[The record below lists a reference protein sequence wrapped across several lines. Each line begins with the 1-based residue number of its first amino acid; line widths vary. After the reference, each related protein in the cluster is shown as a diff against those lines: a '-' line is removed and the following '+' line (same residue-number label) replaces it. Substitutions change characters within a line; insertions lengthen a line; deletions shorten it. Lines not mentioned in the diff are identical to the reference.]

1 MSKKWLI
8 GVLLSG
14 IFLLSIVIGVA
25 IHRLNTVFLERDG
38 IQTLAIV
45 DGMEFKIMERGRLQT
60 VFLKGVNLGAAK
72 PGTFP
77 GELAITREEYRR
89 WFSQIAAMGA
99 NVIRVYTTMKP
110 HFYEELL
117 HYNENSSAPLYLLQG
132 VWVNEEEVKRLH
144 DPYAEERKIIDE
156 FIGDAIDLVDILHGN
171 KTLPV
176 RPGFASGTYTAD
188 VTPYVIGWILGVEW
202 HPDFVD
208 TTNRLYH
215 QEPDYSGTYVGADSA
230 SHFEHFLAE
239 VGDRVLGYEI
249 EQYQMTRPLSF
260 TNWLTTDPLTHDNE
274 PDPLKEDF
282 VEVNVEKIHLSDLAF
297 AGQFASYHVYP
308 YYPEFINYQPEYAEW
323 VDPITGEVNPYQA
336 YLEDL
341 KSVHTMPVLVAE
353 FGVPGSRGMAHLNP
367 TNNYNQGQHNETE
380 QGEILV
386 KLIGDIVAAD
396 CMGAV
401 LFSWQD
407 EWFKRT
413 WNTMDFDL
421 EWQRPFWSNVQ
432 TNEQMF
438 GLLAFDPGLSESI
451 VHLDGNLSEWT
462 PSMKLSEQGS
472 TRLYATSDER
482 YLYVAIEDST
492 VDFLTETWYLPID
505 TIANQGNTSY
515 HPIAVMFDRSAD
527 FVVRIDGETN
537 TRLLVDAYYDPFEHL
552 YATLSQQVPSS
563 LPGGEKNSGLFNPIR
578 HALSAQ
584 LYLPKTQVTI
594 PFQAY
599 EAGLLQRGYSNPA
612 HPNYDSLAD
621 IQFGEGVVELRIPWL
636 LLNVMDPS
644 TKQILADFKPNLSF
658 QPQTVEGFYIGALNK
673 TQTRVLSS
681 TLYAWTEWYLP
692 VSHERLKKSYYLVQ
706 EAFQAIP

>member
-1 MSKKWLI
+1 MRKHLLI
-8 GVLLSG
+8 AVLLAIG
-14 IFLLSIVIGVA
+14 FLLSIVIGVA
-25 IHRLNTVFLERDG
+25 IHRRNTVFLEREG

-45 DGMEFKIMERGRLQT
+45 DGMEFKIMERGRMQT
-60 VFLKGVNLGAAK
+60 AFLKGVNLGAAK

-117 HYNENSSAPLYLLQG
+117 HYNENNDAPLYLLQG
-132 VWVNEEEVKRLH
+132 VWVNEEEVKRLN
-144 DPYAEERKIIDE
+144 DPYADDRKIIDE
-156 FIGDAIDLVDILHGN
+156 FIGDAIDLVDIIHGN

-176 RPGFASGTYTAD
+176 RPGFASGAYTAD

-215 QEPDYSGTYVGADSA
+215 QEPDYSGTYVSSNSV

-239 VGDRVLGYEI
+239 VGDHVIGYEI

-260 TNWLTTDPLTHDNE
+260 TNWLTTDPLFHDNE

-282 VEVNVEKIHLSDLAF
+282 VEVNVETIHLSDVAF

-308 YYPEFINYQPEYAEW
+308 YYPEFINYQPEYADW
-323 VDPITGEVNPYQA
+323 VDPITGEINPYQA

-367 TNNYNQGQHNETE
+367 TNHYNQGQHNETE

-386 KLIGDIVAAD
+386 KLIDDIVAAD

-438 GLLAFDPGLSESI
+438 GMLAFDPGEAESI
-451 VHLDGNLSEWT
+451 VHLDGDLSEWG
-462 PSMKLSEQGS
+462 SAMKLSEHGTTS
-472 TRLYATSDER
+472 LYATSDER
-482 YLYVAIEDST
+482 YLYLAIQDPN

-505 TIANQGNTSY
+505 TIANQGNTSF
-515 HPIAVMFDRSAD
+515 HPTEVIFDRGAD
-527 FVVRIDGETN
+527 FVIRIDGETN

-552 YATLSQQVPSS
+552 YATLSQQVPTS

-578 HALSAQ
+578 HALSAR

-594 PFQAY
+594 PFQSY
-599 EAGLLQRGYSNPA
+599 EAGLLKRGYSNPT

-621 IQFGEGVVELRIPWL
+621 IQFGDGVAELRIPWL

-644 TKQILADFKPNLSF
+644 TKQILADFKPNASF
-658 QPQTVEGFYIGALNK
+658 QPEAVEGFYIGALNE
-673 TQTRVLSS
+673 TQTRVISS
-681 TLYAWTEWYLP
+681 ALYSWNDWYLP
-692 VSHERLKKSYYLVQ
+692 ITHERLKKSYYLVQ
-706 EAFQAIP
+706 EAFQAIK

>member
-1 MSKKWLI
+1 MRKHLLI
-8 GVLLSG
+8 AVLLAIG
-14 IFLLSIVIGVA
+14 FLLSIVIGVA
-25 IHRLNTVFLERDG
+25 IHRRNTVFLEREG

-45 DGMEFKIMERGRLQT
+45 DGMEFKIMERGRMQT
-60 VFLKGVNLGAAK
+60 AFLKGVNLGAAK

-117 HYNENSSAPLYLLQG
+117 HYNENNDAPLYLLQG
-132 VWVNEEEVKRLH
+132 VWVNEEEVKRLN
-144 DPYAEERKIIDE
+144 DPYADDRKIIDE
-156 FIGDAIDLVDILHGN
+156 FIGDAIDLVDIIHGN

-176 RPGFASGTYTAD
+176 RPGFASGAYTAD

-215 QEPDYSGTYVGADSA
+215 QEPDYSGTYVSSNSV

-239 VGDRVLGYEI
+239 VGDHVIGYEI

-260 TNWLTTDPLTHDNE
+260 TNWLTTDPLFHDNE

-282 VEVNVEKIHLSDLAF
+282 VEVNVETIHLSDVAF

-308 YYPEFINYQPEYAEW
+308 YYPEFINYQPEYADW
-323 VDPITGEVNPYQA
+323 VDPITGEINPYQA

-341 KSVHTMPVLVAE
+341 KSVHSMPVLVAE

-367 TNNYNQGQHNETE
+367 TNHYNQGQHNETE

-386 KLIGDIVAAD
+386 KLIDDIVAAD

-438 GLLAFDPGLSESI
+438 GMLAFDPGEAESI
-451 VHLDGNLSEWT
+451 VHLDGDLSEWG
-462 PSMKLSEQGS
+462 SAMKLSEHGTTS
-472 TRLYATSDER
+472 LYATSDER
-482 YLYVAIEDST
+482 YLYLAIQDPN

-505 TIANQGNTSY
+505 TIANQGNTSF
-515 HPIAVMFDRSAD
+515 HPTEVIFDRGAD
-527 FVVRIDGETN
+527 FVIRIDGETN

-552 YATLSQQVPSS
+552 YATLSQQVPTS

-578 HALSAQ
+578 HALSAR

-594 PFQAY
+594 PFQSY
-599 EAGLLQRGYSNPA
+599 EAGLLKRGYSNPT

-621 IQFGEGVVELRIPWL
+621 IQFGDGVAELRIPWL

-644 TKQILADFKPNLSF
+644 TKQILADFKPNASF
-658 QPQTVEGFYIGALNK
+658 QPEAVEGFYIGALNE
-673 TQTRVLSS
+673 TQTRVLTSA
-681 TLYAWTEWYLP
+681 LYAWTEWDLP
-692 VSHERLKKSYYLVQ
+692 IFHERLKKSYYLVQ
-706 EAFQAIP
+706 EAFQAIK